1 MSYTPLPFKVVKLYQ
16 YTYTEH
22 VFESNFS
29 RFAIIY
35 RRDSVLWEE
44 FYMMFAA
51 IYERSEKYT
60 FFVLIAFLVNVYG
73 KNLVYLCDVLM
84 NVMYLSFTI
93 QKWM

>member
-1 MSYTPLPFKVVKLYQ
+1 
-16 YTYTEH
+16 
-22 VFESNFS
+22 
-29 RFAIIY
+29 
-35 RRDSVLWEE
+35 
-44 FYMMFAA
+44 MMFAA

-93 QKWM
+93 QK